1 MQWDKI
7 SALSI
12 PEDYRACLRV
22 LALDKVSE
30 VFVADLPDLEEAAAG
45 PNIRFRDLQIF
56 RRLVLGW
63 IDSYDSNQILIFS
76 GFSRST
82 KLSG

>member
-7 SALSI
+7 YALSI

-30 VFVADLPDLEEAAAG
+30 VFVADLPDLEEAAPHGAT
-45 PNIRFRDLQIF
+45 L
-56 RRLVLGW
+56 RRA
-63 IDSYDSNQILIFS
+63 SE
-76 GFSRST
+76 
-82 KLSG
+82 